1 MSQKPGF
8 ARLEVQHITTSNTH
22 ASNDYQVITLTVPK
36 GIDNGESTAKFLL
49 EQYLKSVK
57 EPFTIVAPLT
67 REPSL

>member
-8 ARLEVQHITTSNTH
+8 TRLEVQHITTSSTH
-22 ASNDYQVITLTVPK
+22 ASSDYRIITITVPK
-36 GIDNGESTAKFLL
+36 GTDNGESTAKFLL